1 MKVYIILLFV
11 FLISYQQVDALEG
24 GLRNN
29 NDEAPRITTEKIP
42 CKGDCTTT
50 ITTTEVETKE
60 PLKGPFAGKV
70 EYPAKSNNLI
80 AEGENVTIAKES
92 HGKMISQ
99 HKGFQVDGVQFV
111 QNYNGEKSHP
121 NGGYVGTKY
130 VEYSAP
136 KMN

>member
-70 EYPAKSNNLI
+70 EYPAKSNNL
-80 AEGENVTIAKES
+80 NSNSLAKEL
-92 HGKMISQ
+92 GNLFKKNLTADFIEFFLIQ
-99 HKGFQVDGVQFV
+99 
-111 QNYNGEKSHP
+111 
-121 NGGYVGTKY
+121 
-130 VEYSAP
+130 
-136 KMN
+136 